1 MVMPRYR
8 SRSKRRV
15 FVKTPKDTKLTYRN
29 RKPSVAHCGSCGAV
43 LKGIPCVR
51 SQELCKS
58 ERTVSRPYGGVLCSK
73 CMRKEIVH
81 KMVDK
86 FKGGKK

>member
-15 FVKTPKDTKLTYRN
+15 FVRTPKGVKLTYRD

-43 LKGIPCVR
+43 LKGIPRVR
-51 SQELCKS
+51 SSRLCKS
-58 ERTVSRPYGGVLCSK
+58 EKRPSRPYGGKLCSK
-73 CMRKEIVH
+73 CMRKEIIKKV
-81 KMVDK
+81 VER
-86 FKGGKK
+86 FKGGSK